1 MGGEWWGGRL
11 LQLFFIYRAGTKDK
25 WILVFR
31 TLKEIVK
38 KRFFA
43 MIVKSQCAKS
53 LNVRN
58 NAKIVVIIIMGRR
71 KKRDSEHPKH
81 MAEFERR
88 GKKTNIF
95 TDANL

>member
-1 MGGEWWGGRL
+1 MD
-11 LQLFFIYRAGTKDK
+11 IS
-25 WILVFR
+25 IPH
-31 TLKEIVK
+31 LKGNRQ

-71 KKRDSEHPKH
+71 KKRDSEHLNH

-88 GKKTNIF
+88 EKKTNVF